1 MSTELW
7 AVGASSRRSG
17 GAVGDLPDVVA
28 EGRPRAGGTLDR
40 VGMTGIETL
49 VTLPGVGGPLRLPAR
64 VDAFVSLD
72 DPNARGIHMSRIV
85 LAIERAFSSQDLTP
99 SLLGEL
105 LESIR
110 HDQGT
115 LSRSA
120 EIRLGTSYPVA
131 RRSLLSELIG
141 RRIYPLVWVGTL
153 DRQGR
158 VRIQLGTTVSYSSTC
173 PCSLA
178 LARELLLDRFR
189 ARFSDVEKILV
200 ADAIEWLGDEDG
212 LLPVPHSQRS
222 SAEVRVEVDPQP
234 QPPLSP
240 LELIDLIE
248 GALGT
253 PVQAAVKRVDEQE
266 FARRNGA
273 NPLFC
278 EDAARHVAAAL
289 AAEPRVVA
297 HHVRVDHHE
306 SLHPHNAVA
315 YASSANWE
323 RS

>member
-1 MSTELW
+1 MSTDLW
-7 AVGASSRRSG
+7 TVGASSRWGG
-17 GAVGDLPDVVA
+17 GAVRNLPDVVA
-28 EGRPRAGGTLDR
+28 DGRPRSGGPLDR

-49 VTLPGVGGPLRLPAR
+49 VTLPSADGILRLPAL

-72 DPNARGIHMSRIV
+72 DPSAKGIHMSRMV

-105 LESIR
+105 LER
-110 HDQGT
+110 MRRDQGS

-120 EIRLGTSYPVA
+120 EIRLGTSYPVP
-131 RRSLLSELIG
+131 RRSLLSELTG
-141 RRIYPLVWVGTL
+141 RRIYPLTWVGTL
-153 DRQGR
+153 DRKGR

-189 ARFSDVEKILV
+189 ARFGDVEKVLV
-200 ADAIEWLGDEDG
+200 ADAIEWLGADDG

-222 SAEVRVEVDPQP
+222 AAEVRVEVDPQSR
-234 QPPLSP
+234 PLSP

-248 GALGT
+248 EALGT

-266 FARRNGA
+266 FARRSGA

-289 AAEPRVVA
+289 AAEPRIVA

-315 YASSANWE
+315 YASSANWVQ
-323 RS
+323 S